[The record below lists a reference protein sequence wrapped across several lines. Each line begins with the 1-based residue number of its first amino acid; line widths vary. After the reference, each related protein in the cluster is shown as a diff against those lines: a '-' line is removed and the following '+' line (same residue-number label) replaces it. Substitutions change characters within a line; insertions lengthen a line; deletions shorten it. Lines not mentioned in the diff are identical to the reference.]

1 MSVQKSVYKL
11 VCNCGIA
18 EVSIVYLADVYITY
32 FSMFVNPMHSEDYS
46 SLSVSHSV
54 ILSGTAFP
62 AP

>member
-32 FSMFVNPMHSEDYS
+32 FLNVC
-46 SLSVSHSV
+46 
-54 ILSGTAFP
+54 
-62 AP
+62 